1 MKHEDYLGKEVEC
14 NVTGF
19 TGTVVAVIVYLNHC
33 IQVCVKPKMKE
44 NGKMPDGEYID
55 IQQVNIINQ
64 KEEPKEEAVVLH
76 SRRGR
81 TGGPQ
86 PDCPKH

>member
-1 MKHEDYLGKEVEC
+1 MEHEDYLGKEVEC
-14 NVTGF
+14 KVTGF
-19 TGTVVAVIVYLNHC
+19 SGTVVAVIVYLNKC

-55 IQQVNIINQ
+55 IQQVNIIGEELSEAK
-64 KEEPKEEAVVLH
+64 KEVPH
-76 SRRGR
+76 SRRGRR